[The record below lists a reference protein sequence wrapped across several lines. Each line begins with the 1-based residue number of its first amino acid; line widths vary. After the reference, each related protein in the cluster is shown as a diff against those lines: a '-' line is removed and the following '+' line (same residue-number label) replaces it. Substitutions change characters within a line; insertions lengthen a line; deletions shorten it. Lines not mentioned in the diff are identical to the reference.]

1 MVDNSGSISRSI
13 LVPWPGT
20 FCAKNHILTKF
31 CPRKLAVPVIMTQ
44 RVVSNV
50 QKAPLTVHVNDSQ
63 FYEHCTTGLCTNT
76 NIHNDCMPMLSQTI
90 HTDRFWTLVSAKY
103 VLSGHRSEG
112 RPTTWLH
119 HMISDIQLPRV
130 RHPLVSKTSTI
141 YTTVIKALH
150 SWGRWCRIGIRNYI
164 QLQQL

>member
-112 RPTTWLH
+112 RPTT
-119 HMISDIQLPRV
+119 
-130 RHPLVSKTSTI
+130 
-141 YTTVIKALH
+141 
-150 SWGRWCRIGIRNYI
+150 
-164 QLQQL
+164 